1 MEKQPN
7 HYMSA
12 HAYIYS
18 LFLAGV
24 RPPSLYS
31 ISKNRHIPLST
42 KKKRYHSIPNP
53 KHKD

>member
-42 KKKRYHSIPNP
+42 KKKKVSLYSQP
-53 KHKD
+53 